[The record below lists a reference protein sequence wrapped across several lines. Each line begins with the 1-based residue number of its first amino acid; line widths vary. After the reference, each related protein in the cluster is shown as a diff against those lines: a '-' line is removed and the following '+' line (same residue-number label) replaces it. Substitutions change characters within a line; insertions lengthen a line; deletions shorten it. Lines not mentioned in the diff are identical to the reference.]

1 MFQLFLPKKG
11 SLPEITLEQLE
22 GYKEDNQ
29 TADHFE
35 KKGKWRLIVVLLL
48 AFGPWGFAAWVKAK
62 DLRETQ
68 PYRQIEIVSM
78 YASIPSALA
87 LGIFHVNLLS
97 RRTPIS
103 LRSGKPMERFLRA
116 DPPFPVK
123 LQMVYVCHTSKTY
136 FRRNYLGYDRT
147 HMDIR

>member
-22 GYKEDNQ
+22 GYKEDNE

-35 KKGKWRLIVVLLL
+35 KKGKWRLIVILLL
-48 AFGPWGFAAWVKAK
+48 AFGPIAFAAWTQHQK
-62 DLRETQ
+62 LRETP
-68 PYRQIEIVSM
+68 PYRTIEMVTM
-78 YASIPSALA
+78 FGGVPSALA
-87 LGIFHVNLLS
+87 LGLFHVNLLS

-116 DPPFPVK
+116 DPPYPVK
-123 LQMVYVCHTSKTY
+123 LQMVYVCHTSQTY
-136 FRRNYLGYDRT
+136 FRRNYLGHDRG